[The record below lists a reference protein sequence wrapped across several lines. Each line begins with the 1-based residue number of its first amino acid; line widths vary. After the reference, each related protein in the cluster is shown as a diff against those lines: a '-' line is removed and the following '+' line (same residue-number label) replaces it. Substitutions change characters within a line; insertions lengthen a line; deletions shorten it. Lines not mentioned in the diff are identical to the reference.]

1 MVKKKYLPAYRK
13 ATKKYLSTKKGFTAH
28 FDEELF
34 YEMKELGINTTVVKE
49 LILAEYEKRKQ
60 QKQS

>member
-28 FDEELF
+28 FDEELLWNERTGNQ
-34 YEMKELGINTTVVKE
+34 YD
-49 LILAEYEKRKQ
+49 
-60 QKQS
+60 SS

>member
-28 FDEELF
+28 FDEEL
-34 YEMKELGINTTVVKE
+34 L
-49 LILAEYEKRKQ
+49 
-60 QKQS
+60 